1 MKFEWEKIYV
11 SSGYSTRRT
20 WRAKIW
26 NGWLVK
32 SESWDEDLGQC
43 ESMVFVPDED
53 HEWEIEME

>member
-1 MKFEWEKIYV
+1 MKFEWEKIYSV
-11 SSGYSTRRT
+11 IGHAT

-26 NGWLVK
+26 NGWLVR
-32 SESWDEDLGQC
+32 SEEWDEDMGLS